1 MTSPIIPTDRFH
13 TTSHEWL
20 QLLSDGNYAVGIS
33 HAGQA
38 MLGDIVFCGD
48 AKTGQSLK
56 AGDVC
61 AVVESV
67 KAASDVH
74 MPINGTVLE
83 FNSAVIDDNPTALN
97 TDAYDTWIVKIAP
110 SGTVNFEQLMTP
122 IEYIKHI

>member
-1 MTSPIIPTDRFH
+1 MTHSIIPTDRFH

-20 QLLSDGNYAVGIS
+20 QLLPDGNYAIGIS
-33 HAGQA
+33 NAGQA

-48 AKTGQSLK
+48 AKIGQSLK

-74 MPINGTVLE
+74 MPIDGTVLE

-97 TDAYDTWIVKIAP
+97 TDAYGTWIVKIAP
-110 SGTVNFEQLMTP
+110 SGTVNLEQLMNPT
-122 IEYIKHI
+122 EYIKHI